1 MSSINLTTTA
11 KADRVSVAFAGKIDE
26 NAKYG
31 TIDLGGKSILEFD
44 FEKVELINSMGL
56 QNWVSFMKALPANV
70 AIHFVRCPLRIVNQM
85 NLFPGFMGERKVVVE
100 SFYAGY
106 FCEACDASHNNLLTR
121 ESVLNVGGGKP
132 KAPEQKCPK
141 CQKAM
146 EFDGIEDKY
155 FAFLK

>member
-1 MSSINLTTTA
+1 MSSINLTVTS
-11 KADRVSVAFAGKIDE
+11 KPDRVCVAFAGKIDE

-31 TIDLGGKSILEFD
+31 AIDVAGKSILEFD

-56 QNWVSFMKALPANV
+56 QNWVSFMKGLPAGV
-70 AIHFVRCPLRIVNQM
+70 AIHFARCPLRIVNQM

-106 FCEACDASHNNLLTR
+106 FCEACDGSHNKLLTR
-121 ESVLNVGGGKP
+121 DQVLVPGGAKP
-132 KAPEQKCPK
+132 KAPAQQCPK
-141 CQKAM
+141 CQKPM